1 MTLSAYEQEIAS
13 HTSSTSESLV
23 CDFKQLQEVNSSFL
37 RAKLGTGPCRVRV
50 VNGESREIIRAS
62 GILVSWLCCLCVANG
77 IAKRDIAVLPQPIV
91 MHEKLNSLLE
101 KYATAHFRH
110 YPAENSLARREHGVP
125 MLIGRFD
132 VIVDKAGNVQICE
145 LDDVCS
151 LWPAMPQMNPIAESY
166 IRALESQI
174 KLPIY
179 TAELFQYTHGPS
191 GASPQVRREYAR
203 ISILDDDGTEQV
215 AYIPRSEPITLAI
228 QQQNGL
234 EWRGGRKVA
243 DKDHSYY
250 QGLLKRFYAHNE
262 DNWRG
267 DVNEAWLLRGERFGL
282 DEVAL
287 SVRAYRDMRGFQ
299 DHMDRYGSRS
309 ITMAWNRDSKW
320 PLVADKLGVLAAN
333 LDVATEF
340 GKIWQASHKDDLLVF
355 KTLHGART
363 EGTAIYSS
371 RGTKLKGV
379 ASATQIARKFGADA
393 GKPIVIQP
401 YKEPDN
407 LSQAGIRFIGNG
419 SDEGVIGAYSD
430 RGRIRSLNHIGP
442 NPGERILAGM
452 EDKFFLIF
460 RSFVVYLPR
469 KGVCGTS
476 VACGRQL
483 MGALCMVGLIRLVD
497 RSMRMGY

>member
-1 MTLSAYEQEIAS
+1 MLPMRSEWYQPNAY
-13 HTSSTSESLV
+13 
-23 CDFKQLQEVNSSFL
+23 
-37 RAKLGTGPCRVRV
+37 
-50 VNGESREIIRAS
+50 
-62 GILVSWLCCLCVANG
+62 
-77 IAKRDIAVLPQPIV
+77 IAVLPQPIV

-234 EWRGGRKVA
+234 EWRGSRKVA

-299 DHMDRYGSRS
+299 DHMDRYGFRS

-340 GKIWQASHKDDLLVF
+340 GKNMASV
-355 KTLHGART
+355 
-363 EGTAIYSS
+363 S
-371 RGTKLKGV
+371 
-379 ASATQIARKFGADA
+379 
-393 GKPIVIQP
+393 
-401 YKEPDN
+401 
-407 LSQAGIRFIGNG
+407 
-419 SDEGVIGAYSD
+419 
-430 RGRIRSLNHIGP
+430 
-442 NPGERILAGM
+442 
-452 EDKFFLIF
+452 
-460 RSFVVYLPR
+460 
-469 KGVCGTS
+469 
-476 VACGRQL
+476 
-483 MGALCMVGLIRLVD
+483 
-497 RSMRMGY
+497 